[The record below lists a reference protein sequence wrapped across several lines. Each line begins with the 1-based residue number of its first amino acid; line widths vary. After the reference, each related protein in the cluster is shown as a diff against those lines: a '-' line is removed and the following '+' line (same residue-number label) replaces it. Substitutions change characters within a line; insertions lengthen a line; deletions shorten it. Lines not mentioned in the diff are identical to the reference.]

1 MNLRRHSHMR
11 RVLICI
17 AGLFPVLA
25 VASCTAGEPATLA
38 VSHYARAYHDS
49 AGWSVKVPPGWHA
62 ITFTDSKNGI
72 TATGVQLSNVKL
84 PRPALAPGYPIQVN
98 NRVLPAGGVGLI
110 IAADPDPRL
119 SHGQVSEPPLPA
131 PDGPDWMIG
140 SALAGTP
147 YMEALWFRVNGKIFI
162 ACAKVG
168 PNAAKSDRN
177 AIASI
182 IRSLH

>member
-1 MNLRRHSHMR
+1 MNRRRQSHMR

-17 AGLFPVLA
+17 AGLFPILA
-25 VASCTAGEPATLA
+25 VASCTTGEPATWA
-38 VSHYARAYHDS
+38 VSHHAQTYRDS

-62 ITFTDSKNGI
+62 VTFTHSKNGI
-72 TATGVQLSNVKL
+72 TAAGVQLSNVQL
-84 PRPALAPGYPIQVN
+84 PRPALIPGYPIQVN

-110 IAADPDPRL
+110 IGADPDPKL

-131 PDGPDWMIG
+131 PDGQYWMIG

-147 YMEALWFRVNGKIFI
+147 YMEALWFRVDGKIFI

-168 PNAAKSDRN
+168 PDATKSDRN
-177 AIASI
+177 AIAAI